1 MNVYADLY
9 SITPPG
15 EWDVSFEW
23 DDSIIVDVDTELE
36 KRILLMQNGLA
47 SKVENRMWY
56 FGETERQALEAL
68 AKIDK
73 EQQQQQQNDIGM
85 MMQYDIN
92 NREMNGDN
100 IDNQVKHGRSFKSQQ
115 GQDTKQNK

>member
-15 EWDVSFEW
+15 PWDVSFEW
-23 DDSIIVDVDTELE
+23 DDSIVVAANEELE
-36 KRILLMQNGLA
+36 KRILLMQNGIT
-47 SKVENRMWY
+47 SKVETRMWY

-68 AKIDK
+68 SQVDK
-73 EQQQQQQNDIGM
+73 EQQQQQRNDLSM

-100 IDNQVKHGRSFKSQQ
+100 PYNNVKHGRSFKSQQ
-115 GQDTKQNK
+115 GQTSS